1 MSLVWFF
8 RKNLAFFIPVIL
20 FLLTGIVFLLLFP
33 KDVIHITQ
41 NGWYHPFFD
50 AFFIY
55 ATLLGEGIMYGSVAI
70 ILIFI
75 KWRYLLGLCI
85 SGIITLLMVG
95 LLKQVV
101 YAGEPRPVKYFEL
114 KHELRLVEGVE
125 MHTINSFPSGHTTSA
140 FACLGFLAL
149 IVVKNW
155 AKLVCFFA
163 AGAAGYSRI
172 YLSQHFLE
180 DVVAGAALGTLIA
193 ILSYL
198 IMQLIRYEWLDSKF
212 TLRKRES

>member
-1 MSLVWFF
+1 MSLVWFLK
-8 RKNLAFFIPVIL
+8 KNLAFFIPVIL

-33 KDVIHITQ
+33 KDVIHVTQ

-50 AFFIY
+50 GFFIY
-55 ATLLGEGIMYGSVAI
+55 ATLIGEGIMYASVAI

-85 SGIITLLMVG
+85 AGVITLLVVG

-114 KHELRLVEGVE
+114 KHELRLVEGVK

-140 FACLGFLAL
+140 FSCLGFLAF
-149 IVVKNW
+149 IVVRNW
-155 AKLVCFFA
+155 AKLLCFVG

-180 DVVAGAALGTLIA
+180 DVVAGAFLGTLIA
-193 ILSYL
+193 ILSYFV
-198 IMQLIRYEWLDSKF
+198 MQLIRYEWLDSKF
-212 TLRKRES
+212 TLRKPES